1 MSDGTLRGS
10 SSQPS
15 SKTARAMDLIF
26 GFIDELEAKGNA
38 MDAER
43 RVWQEVG
50 ALFEVMA
57 PFEALCDNDLRHAIG
72 AIFLDASQGPER
84 FAWRIEQ
91 VLSNDSNGVLRN
103 PDAVADAIRTV
114 GTLFYTSSAGQTH
127 A

>member
-1 MSDGTLRGS
+1 MSDGTVPDNGL
-10 SSQPS
+10 QPS
-15 SKTARAMDLIF
+15 SKTARAMDLVF
-26 GFIDELEAKGNA
+26 GFLDGLEAKGDG

-43 RVWQEVG
+43 RVWQEIG

-57 PFEALCDNDLRHAIG
+57 PFDALCDNDLRHAIG

-91 VLSNDSNGVLRN
+91 VLSNGSDGVLRN
-103 PDAVADAIRTV
+103 PEAVADAIRAV
-114 GTLFYTSSAGQTH
+114 GELFYTSSAGQAH